1 MNQTRPRSVGRP
13 RKILQPQ
20 DDEESDD
27 IMDEEARAKDV
38 DPYLKI
44 KPGA

>member
-1 MNQTRPRSVGRP
+1 MNQARPRSVGRP
-13 RKILQPQ
+13 RIIQQPQ

-27 IMDEEARAKDV
+27 VMNEEARAKDE